1 MTDPM
6 TAPRD
11 CRPPELR
18 DRDGWHWVA
27 KSQREISAYWTAHDQ
42 WWDTVHSSGSGPAFA
57 GSGYRYLAPVAPP
70 AVVAAL
76 VEALEGWTN
85 ALDAKREFE
94 RQSPGNS
101 TKAWDRLFYAVEAAE
116 TEARAALTLYR
127 EAGR

>member
-1 MTDPM
+1 MTERCEP
-6 TAPRD
+6 
-11 CRPPELR
+11 PPELR
-18 DRDGWHWVA
+18 ERIARAIHEGLGESW
-27 KSQREISAYWTAHDQ
+27 AYCNYGGDEWN
-42 WWDTVHSSGSGPAFA
+42 SCR
-57 GSGYRYLAPVAPP
+57 YRLDDAADEVLAIVTPP